1 MYKNYFLLLFGRLE
15 ELKSDKL
22 KVKWHKMTI
31 NVQTG
36 KKIQQTFGY
45 YKLNEYLCQ
54 IKAKKTKQIYTP
66 NTNKM
71 VKMDEKIEENT
82 QKSENNQ
89 QIDEQNDNLKQTN
102 EDMKGGEQ
110 NEEEV
115 L

>member
-1 MYKNYFLLLFGRLE
+1 MINLGLGDVLL
-15 ELKSDKL
+15 D
-22 KVKWHKMTI
+22 T
-31 NVQTG
+31 
-36 KKIQQTFGY
+36 
-45 YKLNEYLCQ
+45 
-54 IKAKKTKQIYTP
+54 KTNQIYTP

-71 VKMDEKIEENT
+71 VKMGEKIEENT

-89 QIDEQNDNLKQTN
+89 QIDEQNDNLNQTD